1 MFRRSK
7 RLLVAGASV
16 VALSA
21 LIPVAPVHASAIAAA
36 PCQAKDLYK
45 IEEWAHQALVTG
57 TYQAAG
63 AINVDLTCGIVQ
75 NGSTVTR
82 VHGTS
87 LPGASVVAA
96 NTRIQGQYYS
106 VCYEVAITRIDDF
119 DWIDTCP

>member
-7 RLLVAGASV
+7 HLIVAGLLA
-16 VALSA
+16 AGA
-21 LIPVAPVHASAIAAA
+21 TTLIPAVPVHAAAAA

-63 AINVDLTCGIVQ
+63 AIDVDLTCGIVQ
-75 NGSTVTR
+75 NGQTVTR
-82 VHGTS
+82 VNGTS
-87 LPGASVVAA
+87 LPGAAVVAA

-106 VCYEVAITRIDDF
+106 VCYEAVVTRIDDVDYF
-119 DWIDTCP
+119 DTCP

>member
-7 RLLVAGASV
+7 HLIVAGLLA
-16 VALSA
+16 AGA
-21 LIPVAPVHASAIAAA
+21 TTLIPAVPVHASVAAA

-63 AINVDLTCGIVQ
+63 AIDVDLTCGIVQ
-75 NGSTVTR
+75 NGQTVTR
-82 VHGTS
+82 VNGTS
-87 LPGASVVAA
+87 LPGAAVVAA

-106 VCYEVAITRIDDF
+106 VCYEAVVTRIDDVDYF
-119 DWIDTCP
+119 DTCP